1 MSGGIGLKDVV
12 VRSSGVVE
20 TEVDGDIIALD
31 VETAVCY
38 GLNRVGSHIWRL
50 MEAPVSVADLRDQLL
65 ARFNVDAATCE
76 RELLH
81 LLGELDAQ
89 GLLERQEQPTG
100 A

>member
-1 MSGGIGLKDVV
+1 MTALTLDAVV

-20 TEVDGDIIALD
+20 TEVDGEIIALD

-50 MEAPVSVADLRDQLL
+50 MERPVRIADLRDRLL
-65 ARFNVDAATCE
+65 AGFDVDAATCE
-76 RELLH
+76 HELLV
-81 LLGELDAQ
+81 LLAELDTQ
-89 GLLERQEQPTG
+89 GLLKRQEQTAG